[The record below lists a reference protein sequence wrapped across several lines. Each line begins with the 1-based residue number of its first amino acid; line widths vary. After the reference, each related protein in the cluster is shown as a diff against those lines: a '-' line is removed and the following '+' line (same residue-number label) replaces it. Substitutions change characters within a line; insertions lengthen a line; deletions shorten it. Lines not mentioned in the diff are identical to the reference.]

1 VVVRR
6 PSLATTAQ
14 RGAREVDRFTIYGE
28 RCSGTK
34 WLTVLIEDNLG
45 LPVTWEFGWKHFF
58 GGTQKLP
65 GRDATGSTLFVCVV
79 RDPVDWV
86 NSLYR
91 MPHHLTGPQVR
102 GGVDAFMTEPVEFEG
117 KPEADGRTGMAY
129 KSVMQ
134 MRHRKCDYLVRAL
147 PQLVDRYVLV
157 RYEDLVDDLAGT
169 MARIRASV
177 PQAHAHMTK
186 PLVGEARASTKV
198 NAIPA
203 HRVYGAPHFDAAIE
217 LQLGYKVT

>member
-1 VVVRR
+1 MLLPLYHTRMRSNQHKPVPATSAHGNAVVRR
-6 PSLATTAQ
+6 PWLTTTAQ
-14 RGAREVDRFTIYGE
+14 RGAREADRFTIYGE

-34 WLTVLIEDNLG
+34 WLTVLLEGNLG

-102 GGVDAFMTEPVEFEG
+102 GGVDAFMTEPVESRAS
-117 KPEADGRTGMAY
+117 PRRTDGRAWPT
-129 KSVMQ
+129 
-134 MRHRKCDYLVRAL
+134 
-147 PQLVDRYVLV
+147 
-157 RYEDLVDDLAGT
+157 
-169 MARIRASV
+169 RASCRC
-177 PQAHAHMTK
+177 AT
-186 PLVGEARASTKV
+186 G
-198 NAIPA
+198 NA
-203 HRVYGAPHFDAAIE
+203 
-217 LQLGYKVT
+217 TT